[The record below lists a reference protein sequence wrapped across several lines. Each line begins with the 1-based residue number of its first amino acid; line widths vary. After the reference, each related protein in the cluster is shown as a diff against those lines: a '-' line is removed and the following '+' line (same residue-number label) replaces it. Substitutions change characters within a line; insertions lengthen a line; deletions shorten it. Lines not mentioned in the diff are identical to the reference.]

1 MKRFTHSLAVCSI
14 AAFSFNALSSVS
26 ADEHEVGRTS
36 GSAVGTLDDVTA
48 VGQIRASQLIGQN
61 IYNKAEESIGE
72 INDVVM
78 DASTGKIAYVAV
90 SYGGMFGLG
99 DSLFAVPFKAFKCT
113 KEQDGDDYHLCL
125 DVTKQQLENAKG
137 FNQDRWPSAADKQF
151 MAGLNKMYNVKGNA
165 HSHSGVHSDI
175 EQ

>member
-1 MKRFTHSLAVCSI
+1 MKRFTRSLAICSI
-14 AAFSFNALSSVS
+14 ATFGFTGLAPVN
-26 ADEHEVGRTS
+26 ADEHQVGHTS
-36 GSAVGTLDDVTA
+36 GSNVGTLDDVTA
-48 VGQIRASQLIGQN
+48 SGQIRASQLIGQN

-90 SYGGMFGLG
+90 SYGGMLGLG

-113 KEQDGDDYHLCL
+113 KEQDGDDYHMCL

-137 FNQDRWPSAADKQF
+137 FNQDRWPAAADKQF
-151 MAGLNKMYNVKGNA
+151 MAGLNKMYNVKDGV
-165 HSHSGVHSDI
+165 HSQSGVHHDI
-175 EQ
+175 QQ

>member
-1 MKRFTHSLAVCSI
+1 MKFLSRSLAVCCV
-14 AAFSFNALSSVS
+14 AAFGFVGIQSVD
-26 ADEHEVGRTS
+26 ADEPQAGHRS
-36 GSAVGTLDDVTA
+36 GSVVGTLDDVTS
-48 VGQIRASQLIGQN
+48 GSQIRASQLIGQN

-125 DVTKQQLENAKG
+125 DVNKQQLENAQG
-137 FNQDRWPSAADKQF
+137 FNQDRWPSAADMQF
-151 MAGLNKMYNVKGNA
+151 MAKLNKLYNVQHGA
-165 HSHSGVHSDI
+165 ESHSGVHHEI